1 MSISVLPSMEH
12 TFTIKVEG
20 SETRQIFEGTF
31 KYKRP
36 NIRIR
41 SEIDKTKALLDGGL
55 QNLDQDT
62 QLLHGILS
70 RLKHTLVDSPE
81 WWKKTDY
88 GYELYDLNV
97 ILEIS
102 KECNKFDSDWMDSVW
117 KESDTYEK
125 KV

>member
-1 MSISVLPSMEH
+1 MEH